1 MTDDVKDFVSICER
15 CQRTNDK
22 FTKPGSVLHPIPIEP
37 EVWKQV
43 SMHNKV
49 WNSST
54 LLILNCS
61 DILEQSIEFHQPTIP
76 RPMVLWRSSTPQ
88 FNLAC

>member
-1 MTDDVKDFVSICER
+1 VELQKSSSNKIFATGGHLGRDKTLEKISSRFYWRPNMTDDVKDFVSKCER

-43 SMHNKV
+43 NLHNCIIY
-49 WNSST
+49 SF
-54 LLILNCS
+54 
-61 DILEQSIEFHQPTIP
+61 DP
-76 RPMVLWRSSTPQ
+76 
-88 FNLAC
+88 